1 MKSKIITILFSVI
14 VAFGLWLY
22 VVTVVSPGS
31 EKMYYDVPVQV
42 QGQRELKGRKLIVS
56 NVENTNVDLRLAGNR
71 TDLDVLNSSNITVE
85 LDVSGIDGPGVH
97 DLRYTVSFPGE
108 IPSNA
113 ITIQKRTP
121 DTIRVTVEDWESTS
135 FKLKDAIVYDITE
148 LPDEFLPDKG
158 NVKLEAEE
166 LKLEGPKRIIDQ
178 IGGVKLNVALT
189 KEHTGK
195 FNEYCQYV
203 LLDRKGNALSEEMLE
218 LLDDNM
224 EQKGSVHVNLNI
236 LLLKEVQLKLDVKYG
251 GGATPENTQI
261 LISHETIQIA
271 GSEKLLEGLD
281 ELVIGELDLSQIPE
295 DTQQPI
301 TYSIVLPDEDL
312 INKSETAVVEVH
324 VRFQNL
330 RTKTLTVTQITAIN
344 VPAGMDEQI
353 IANELKL
360 TVRGPKAK
368 IEAITADDIQVTVDL
383 VNLQSGLSEV
393 PGIFTFAEGFADVG
407 VVTPPSIAVK
417 LQKES

>member
-31 EKMYYDVPVQV
+31 EKMYYDVSVQV
-42 QGQRELKGRKLIVS
+42 QGQRELKARKLIIS
-56 NVENTNVDLRLAGNR
+56 DIENTNVDLRLAGNR

-121 DTIRVTVEDWESTS
+121 DTIRVTVEEWESTTI
-135 FKLKDAIVYDITE
+135 KLKDAVVYNTEE
-148 LPDEFLPDKG
+148 LPDDFLPDTV

-178 IGGVKLNVALT
+178 IGGVKLHVTLK
-189 KEHTGK
+189 KEHTER
-195 FNEYCQYV
+195 FNDYCQYV
-203 LLDRKGNALSEEMLE
+203 VLDKKGNALSQEAQA

-236 LLLKEVQLKLDVKYG
+236 LLLKEVKLKLDVKYG
-251 GGATPENTQI
+251 GGATQENTQI
-261 LISHETIQIA
+261 HLSHETIQIA

-281 ELVIGELDLSQIPE
+281 ELVIGELDLSQISG
-295 DTQQPI
+295 DTQEPI
-301 TYSIVLPDEDL
+301 TYNIVLPDEDM

-330 RTKTLTVTQITAIN
+330 HTKTLTVTQITAIN

-360 TVRGPKAK
+360 TVRGPKEK
-368 IEAITADDIQVTVDL
+368 IEAITADAIRVTVNL
-383 VNLQSGLSEV
+383 ENLQSGLTEV
-393 PGIFTFAEGFADVG
+393 PGKFTFADGFSDVG
-407 VVTPPSIAVK
+407 VVAPPSIAVK